1 MAIKY
6 PNGVNPTMNRSRTGT
21 PLSSPS
27 ASTAKRGMSLERELN
42 QSNQYYVETGQAV
55 VYKKPTPIQLVKVDY
70 PKRSAAVVKEAYFRR
85 PSTTD
90 YNGVYRGKYL
100 DFDAKETQ
108 HVKSFP
114 LKNFH
119 QHQIDHFKRCLNQ
132 AGICFAIIRF
142 TKLNRTYLYP
152 ATLLIK
158 AWDAQANGARKS
170 IPLST
175 IQQDGFSIPNR
186 LAPPL
191 DYLVAVDQ
199 YLATIDLGGSHEV
212 K

>member
-6 PNGVNPTMNRSRTGT
+6 PNGVNPARHT
-21 PLSSPS
+21 PGGNPQLSTTP
-27 ASTAKRGMSLERELN
+27 STAKRGMTLESELN
-42 QSNQYYVETGQAV
+42 QSNQYYVTTGQAV
-55 VYKKPTPIQLVKVDY
+55 IYKKPTPIQLVKVDY

-108 HVKSFP
+108 HLTSFP

-119 QHQIDHFKRCLNQ
+119 QHQIDHFRRCLKQ

-142 TKLNRTYLYP
+142 TKLHQTYLYP

-175 IQQDGFSIPNR
+175 IQQDGFVIPNR

-199 YLATIDLGGSHEV
+199 YLATINLGGSQEV